1 MRAIV
6 AVCSDWGIGNKG
18 QLLVNN
24 REDMRHF
31 VRCTKGGTVLMGRST
46 LDSFPG
52 GRALKERR
60 NIVLTRQSDFYREG
74 VERAA
79 SVEEALELVSSEQP
93 NKVWVIGGSSVYRQ
107 LLPYCSEVV
116 VTKND
121 CLRPADAFFPNL
133 DEDPSWQLSEIEE
146 GGSTSEGIP
155 FSFARYIRV

>member
-1 MRAIV
+1 M
-6 AVCSDWGIGNKG
+6 
-18 QLLVNN
+18 
-24 REDMRHF
+24 
-31 VRCTKGGTVLMGRST
+31 
-46 LDSFPG
+46 
-52 GRALKERR
+52 
-60 NIVLTRQSDFYREG
+60 
-74 VERAA
+74 
-79 SVEEALELVSSEQP
+79 SSEQP

-155 FSFARYIRV
+155 FSFARYTRV